1 MTLSI
6 YSADALAP
14 LADLLSQRLGTPLRD
29 PMMAELV
36 AVPSVGMQRWLR
48 LRLAATLGASPG
60 DGGDGIAANIQMP
73 FPGILRSQLFT
84 ADLGDQEDPWRLG
97 PLTFAVHHVL
107 VQNIGNQDLGSVTT
121 LPAGATWYGRARRI
135 ADLFDRYGTRRPEML
150 RSWAGGQDLDPT
162 GETLRSDF
170 RWQPA
175 LFRLV
180 RQHLGTDSPAERLP
194 ALLAAVKT
202 NSLRLDLP
210 PRFSIFGVSTLPGG
224 QAFADLLKAFGEHRD
239 VGLFMVDPALAT
251 TQRLNDGFGDVR
263 ELKRQEDFTAAEV
276 RQPLLRS
283 WGQASRESQL
293 LLTRLNLPAPQ
304 QLWSNVPRE
313 QDTMLG
319 QLQAHLIGDG
329 APTPRVV
336 PSERDST
343 IRIHAC
349 TGNSRQVEVL
359 RDALLAEL
367 RDDPTLNESDIL
379 VVCPDLAS
387 FAPLIPGA
395 LGPSAER
402 AAAGWDGLPRLR
414 YTISDRDL
422 PNEDALNSAILALV
436 GLVGGRYPA
445 SQMLDFLSLPPVADA
460 FMMDSD
466 DLAQVER
473 WLDTT
478 EVRWG
483 LNEENR
489 QRNELPGLN
498 TNTWKHGL
506 NQLLVGMAIN
516 DDDLVLGPGD
526 VPAAGVEGGGVAT
539 LNRLLAFVARL
550 EAIDTEWSRPETI
563 TVWNQRLSAAVTHLF
578 QMPFQEAWQIE
589 RARMAIAGVLTDAQM
604 AKADAPLFALP
615 EIAQLLE
622 ERLQS
627 RSARPRF
634 FDGAITFT
642 SLRPLRWVPHRIIGI
657 LGLDE
662 VAMAKTRVNGDDIL
676 GSKPDIGDP
685 DQRADQ
691 RQALLETVLSAQD
704 KLIITRSGKDVRSN
718 KPAPPSIAVAEL
730 LSEIEAIT
738 APVHRESVLQRIRA
752 THPRHSFDPQNFGD
766 PAPFSFD
773 RRGLRAAEAKVASR
787 DQALRP
793 QLPTPLA
800 PPDPDRLTD
809 VQLLHD
815 ILQDGPKLF
824 FAKRLGATFR
834 QTNEGLEDNIPV
846 RKDNLLTWSVLDDL
860 ITSGLLNK
868 DMSPRLNVLRQR
880 GSFPPGPAGV
890 EILDLQ
896 RKIAVSMI
904 DELTEL
910 QGAETTG
917 TLPIE
922 LDYGGL
928 RLRGQIARVDQ
939 RRGIGPIRASA
950 SAIDQRFTRR
960 LWLDLCLLT
969 AAHPHQRW
977 TAVGV
982 TRADPDKIKKKDFT
996 NSMRMRIRGESQQ
1009 ERMDHAIF
1017 VLEQV
1022 RELAEL
1028 GMAEPLPVFAK
1039 IVVVNRER
1047 GSLRGWAD
1055 RFGISTNPYARAAF
1069 GALSDAELLRLP
1081 ARPTDPGDSG
1091 EQSRFLRLHYHLE
1104 ELISA
1109 STEVIA

>member
-14 LADLLSQRLGTPLRD
+14 LADQLSKRLGSPLPD
-29 PMMAELV
+29 PMMPELV

-48 LRLAATLGASPG
+48 LHLADTLGASPG
-60 DGGDGIAANIQMP
+60 SCDGIAANIQMP

-107 VQNIGNQDLGSVTT
+107 VQEIGNEQLGSVTE
-121 LPAGATWYGRARRI
+121 LPLGATWYGRARRI

-150 RSWAGGQDLDPT
+150 RSWAEGQDLDPT
-162 GETLRSDF
+162 GETLRFDF

-180 RQHLGTDSPAERLP
+180 RQHIGTASPAERLP
-194 ALLAAVKT
+194 ALLAALKA

-239 VGLFMVDPALAT
+239 VDLFMVDPALAT

-263 ELKRQEDFTAAEV
+263 ELKRQEDLSAAEV

-283 WGQASRESQL
+283 WGRASRESQL
-293 LLTRLNLPAPQ
+293 LLSRLNLPAPQ
-304 QLWSNVPRE
+304 QLRSDVSPTK
-313 QDTMLG
+313 DTMLG
-319 QLQAHLIGDG
+319 QLQAHLRGDR
-329 APTPRVV
+329 APSAQYV
-336 PSERDST
+336 PSEQDCT
-343 IRIHAC
+343 IEIHAC
-349 TGNSRQVEVL
+349 TGIGRQVEVL

-387 FAPLIPGA
+387 FAPLIPGE

-402 AAAGWDGLPRLR
+402 AAADWGGLPRLR

-422 PNEDALNSAILALV
+422 PNEDALNGAILALV
-436 GLVGGRYPA
+436 GLVSGRYPA
-445 SQMLDFLSLPPVADA
+445 SHMLDFLSLPPVADA

-473 WLDTT
+473 WLDIT
-478 EVRWG
+478 EIRWG

-489 QRNELPGLN
+489 RRHDLPGLH

-516 DDDLVLGPGD
+516 DDDLVLGPGE

-550 EAIDTEWSRPETI
+550 ETIDAEWSRPDTI
-563 TVWNQRLSAAVTHLF
+563 DVWNQRLSEAVTELF

-589 RARMAIAGVLTDAQM
+589 RARTAIAGVLADAQI
-604 AKADAPLFALP
+604 ARADAPVFSLP
-615 EIAQLLE
+615 EIAELLG

-627 RSARPRF
+627 RSARPKF

-642 SLRPLRWVPHRIIGI
+642 SLRPLRWVPHRIIAI

-662 VAMAKTRVNGDDIL
+662 AAMAKPRVNGDDIL

-691 RQALLETVLSAQD
+691 RQALLETVLSARD
-704 KLIITRSGKDVRSN
+704 KLIVTRSGKDVRSN
-718 KPAPPSIAVAEL
+718 KAAPPSIAVAEL

-738 APVHRESVLQRIRA
+738 AVADRQSVLQRIRA
-752 THPRHSFDPQNFGD
+752 THPRHSFDPQNFSHL
-766 PAPFSFD
+766 PPLSFD
-773 RRGLRAAEAKVASR
+773 RRALLAAEAKVASR
-787 DQALRP
+787 KPTILPPLP
-793 QLPTPLA
+793 QLLV
-800 PPDPDRLTD
+800 PPDRERLTD
-809 VQLLHD
+809 VKLLHD

-824 FAKRLGATFR
+824 FSQRLGATFR
-834 QTNEGLEDNIPV
+834 QTDEGLEDNIPV
-846 RKDNLLTWSVLDDL
+846 RKDNLLMWSVLDDL

-868 DMSPRLNVLRQR
+868 DLGPRLDVLRRR
-880 GSFPPGPAGV
+880 GSFPPGPSGA

-896 RKIAVSMI
+896 RKIAEAVVK
-904 DELTEL
+904 ELAEL
-910 QGAETTG
+910 QGASATET
-917 TLPIE
+917 LSIE
-922 LDYGGL
+922 LDHQRL
-928 RLRGQIARVDQ
+928 CLRGQIARVDQ
-939 RRGIGPIRASA
+939 GRRIGPIRASA

-969 AAHPHQRW
+969 AAHPHQQW

-982 TRADPDKIKKKDFT
+982 TKADSGKIKKKDFT
-996 NSMRMRIRGESQQ
+996 TSMRMRMRGESPQ
-1009 ERMDHAIF
+1009 ERRDFAIF
-1017 VLEQV
+1017 ALEQISD
-1022 RELAEL
+1022 LAEL
-1028 GMAEPLPVFAK
+1028 GMREPLPVFAK
-1039 IVVVNRER
+1039 VEPKKEP
-1047 GSLRGWAD
+1047 GSLLRWAD
-1055 RFGISTNPYARAAF
+1055 RFGMSTNSYARAAF
-1069 GALSDAELLRLP
+1069 GALSDAQLLQLP
-1081 ARPTDPGDSG
+1081 ARPTDPGDPN
-1091 EQSRFLRLHYHLE
+1091 EQSRFLRLHHYLTG
-1104 ELISA
+1104 LISDT
-1109 STEVIA
+1109 TEVFT

>member
-14 LADLLSQRLGTPLRD
+14 LADQLSKRLGTPLPD

-48 LRLAATLGASPG
+48 LRLAATLGASAG
-60 DGGDGIAANIQMP
+60 DRGDGIAANIQMP
-73 FPGILRSQLFT
+73 FPGILRSRLFT

-97 PLTFAVHHVL
+97 PLAFAVHHVL
-107 VQNIGNQDLGSVTT
+107 VQNIGNEQLGSVTI

-135 ADLFDRYGTRRPEML
+135 ADVFDRYGTRRPEML
-150 RSWAGGQDLDPT
+150 RSWAEGQDLDPT
-162 GETLRSDF
+162 GETLRPDF
-170 RWQPA
+170 RWQPE

-180 RQHLGTDSPAERLP
+180 RQHIGTASPAERLP
-194 ALLAAVKT
+194 ALLAAVKSH
-202 NSLRLDLP
+202 SLLLDLP

-224 QAFADLLKAFGEHRD
+224 QAFADLLKAFGEHWEVD
-239 VGLFMVDPALAT
+239 LFMVDPALAT
-251 TQRLNDGFGDVR
+251 TRRLNDGFGDVR
-263 ELKRQEDFTAAEV
+263 ELKRQDDVSAQEV

-283 WGQASRESQL
+283 WGRASRESQL

-304 QLWSNVPRE
+304 QLRSDVPRE

-319 QLQAHLIGDG
+319 ELQAHLISDG
-329 APTPRVV
+329 APAPRIV
-336 PSERDST
+336 PSQKDNT
-343 IRIHAC
+343 IQIHAC
-349 TGNSRQVEVL
+349 TGNGRQVEVL

-422 PNEDALNSAILALV
+422 PNEDGLNSAILALV

-445 SQMLDFLSLPPVADA
+445 SLMLDFLSLPPVADA

-473 WLDTT
+473 WLDIT

-483 LNEENR
+483 LNEANR
-489 QRNELPGLN
+489 QRNDLPGLN

-506 NQLLVGMAIN
+506 SQLLVGMAIN
-516 DDDLVLGPGD
+516 DDDLVLGPGSL
-526 VPAAGVEGGGVAT
+526 PAAGVEGGGVAT
-539 LNRLLAFVARL
+539 LNRLLAFITRL

-563 TVWNQRLSAAVTHLF
+563 TVWNQRLSAAVSHLF

-589 RARMAIAGVLTDAQM
+589 RARTAIAGVLADAQM
-604 AKADAPLFALP
+604 AKADAPLFSLP

-662 VAMAKTRVNGDDIL
+662 AAMVKTRVNGDDIL
-676 GSKPDIGDP
+676 SSKPDIGDP

-691 RQALLETVLSAQD
+691 RQALLETVLSATD

-730 LSEIEAIT
+730 LSEIVAIT
-738 APVHRESVLQRIRA
+738 ASEHREAVLQRINY
-752 THPRHSFDPQNFGD
+752 TQPRHSFDPQNFSGRQ
-766 PAPFSFD
+766 PFGFD
-773 RRGLRAAEAKVASR
+773 RRALVAAEAKVTSR
-787 DQALRP
+787 ERAP
-793 QLPTPLA
+793 QPSLQSPLA
-800 PPDPDRLTD
+800 PPDPERLTD
-809 VQLLHD
+809 VKLLHD
-815 ILQDGPKLF
+815 VLQDGPRLF
-824 FAKRLGATFR
+824 FSQRLGATFR
-834 QTNEGLEDNIPV
+834 QTDEGLEDNIPV
-846 RKDNLLTWSVLDDL
+846 RKDNLLTWGVLDDL

-868 DMSPRLNVLRQR
+868 DMSPRLHVLRQR
-880 GSFPPGPAGV
+880 GSFPPGPSGA

-896 RKIAVSMI
+896 EKIARAVI
-904 DELTEL
+904 AELTEL
-910 QGAETTG
+910 QGAEATE
-917 TLPIE
+917 TLSID
-922 LDYGGL
+922 LDHPSL
-928 RLRGQIARVDQ
+928 RLRGQISRVDE

-950 SAIDQRFTRR
+950 SAVDQRFTRR

-969 AAHPHQRW
+969 AAHPHQHW

-982 TRADPDKIKKKDFT
+982 TRAETKKIKKEDFT
-996 NSMRMRIRGESQQ
+996 DSMRMRMRGDSQQ
-1009 ERMDHAIF
+1009 ERMDHAIYA
-1017 VLEQV
+1017 LEQV
-1022 RELAEL
+1022 RDLAAL
-1028 GMAEPLPVFAK
+1028 GMTEPLPIFAK
-1039 IVVVNRER
+1039 VEPKRDP
-1047 GSLRGWAD
+1047 GSLNRWAD
-1055 RFGISTNPYARAAF
+1055 QFGMSTNAYARAAF
-1069 GALSDAELLRLP
+1069 GALSDAQLLQLP
-1081 ARPTDPGDSG
+1081 ARPTDPGDSA
-1091 EQSRFLRLHYHLE
+1091 EPSRFLRLHRFVE
-1104 ELISA
+1104 GLISH
-1109 STEVIA
+1109 STEEIE